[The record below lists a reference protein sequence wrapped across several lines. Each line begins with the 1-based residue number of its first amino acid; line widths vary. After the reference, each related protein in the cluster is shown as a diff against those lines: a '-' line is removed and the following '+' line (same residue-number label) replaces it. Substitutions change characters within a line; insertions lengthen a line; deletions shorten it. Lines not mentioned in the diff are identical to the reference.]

1 MVMQDNPEA
10 EVTYVLNRGQYDQ
23 PIKEGDNAI
32 VNPGVPAILPKLRN
46 NAPGNRLGLANWL
59 VDPSHPLTAR
69 VAVNRYWAMFFGRGI
84 VKTPDDFGNRLT
96 PNSSRATEAW
106 QVTLSKMDGMLRGLS
121 VDCNVSNLQTTI

>member
-1 MVMQDNPEA
+1 M
-10 EVTYVLNRGQYDQ
+10 
-23 PIKEGDNAI
+23 
-32 VNPGVPAILPKLRN
+32 PAILPKLRN

-84 VKTPDDFGNRLT
+84 VKTPDDFET
-96 PNSSRATEAW
+96 RAHPQLIQSYWTGW

-121 VDCNVSNLQTTI
+121 VRL